1 MTLSVHVSTALVLT
15 LCCALPAVAA
25 ESNRAAAEEARKHF
39 QRSKELYD
47 DGDFTGSLKELE
59 RSYSAVPNFKLL
71 YNMGQTQ
78 IQQLDHAGALR
89 SFRKFLLDGGSEVS
103 EARRGEVLKEI
114 DKLRTRVAELT
125 ILVTVEGAEVT
136 VDDVII
142 GKSPIADS
150 VVVNVG
156 KRRVTATIANHF
168 PATKLVDVAG
178 LDSLTVKL
186 DPQPMVSGPAAA
198 NTGSPRATN
207 STVATSTSTAAAP
220 VASSGR
226 FPVWLPWVATGLLAA
241 GTVVSGV
248 LALQASKDQ
257 TTKLGTYGVSAAQL
271 ASGATVVKNRALLT
285 DVLLGVTGAAAIGS
299 LLFTLLRAPDSAPAT
314 VGSVHFDFGPT
325 GVSLSGQF

>member
-1 MTLSVHVSTALVLT
+1 MTLSVHVSVALALT
-15 LCCALPAVAA
+15 LSCALPALAA
-25 ESNRAAAEEARKHF
+25 GESNRAAAEEARKHF

-59 RSYSAVPNFKLL
+59 RSYAAVPNFKLL

-78 IQQLDHAGALR
+78 LQQLDHAGALR
-89 SFRKFLLDGGSEVS
+89 SFRRFLLEGGSEVG
-103 EARRGEVLKEI
+103 EARRAEVLKEI

-125 ILVTVEGAEVT
+125 IVVTIEGAEVT
-136 VDDVII
+136 VDDVVI

-186 DPQPMVSGPAAA
+186 DPQPMVSGPAPSAS
-198 NTGSPRATN
+198 SPRPTN
-207 STVATSTSTAAAP
+207 SSTTSVASVPAP
-220 VASSGR
+220 AASSGR
-226 FPVWLPWVATGLLAA
+226 FPVWVPWVATGLLGA
-241 GTVVSGV
+241 GTAVSGV

-257 TTKLGTYGVSAAQL
+257 TTRLGTYGVSAAQL
-271 ASGATVVKNRALLT
+271 TSGATVVKNRALLT

-299 LLFTLLRAPDSAPAT
+299 LLFTLLRAPDAAPPT
-314 VGSVHFDFGPT
+314 VGSVHVDFGPS